1 MTDVTTVRPTEP
13 GDAADIC
20 ALLNAVDEIEIGR
33 PETDLASVEADLSH
47 PGVDLST
54 DSWLAFEDG
63 RLTGYGMVW
72 ADSEPGRVD
81 CDHYVLP
88 GRDAAAT
95 ALFERIEARARQM
108 AAGAPEGRL
117 RLQLNRTPTL
127 DLGLLAGRGY
137 RTIRHYQVMT
147 RPLDPAADLPPAPPE
162 GLVLRHCGSDP
173 ADPARAHALVEESFA
188 AHFGHVDRPY
198 ENWLDHIDGRRL
210 DWSLVWIASLPGHG
224 DAAVLLTRDDRASMA
239 WISHLGVRK
248 ELRGRGIG
256 GHLLRHAFAAYAA
269 RGRDTLGLG
278 VDTRNAT
285 GALGLYEAHGMRQ
298 HYAVDTWE
306 LPLHPVG

>member
-1 MTDVTTVRPTEP
+1 MTDVITVRPTEP

-20 ALLNAVDEIEIGR
+20 ALLNAVDEIETGR
-33 PETDLASVEADLSH
+33 PDTDLASVEADLNH

-63 RLTGYGMVW
+63 RLVGYGMVW
-72 ADSEPGRVD
+72 ADSGPGRAD

-95 ALFERIEARARQM
+95 ALFERIEARAREM

-117 RLQLNRTPTL
+117 RLQLNSAPTL

-147 RPLDPAADLPPAPPE
+147 RTLDPAADLPPAPPE

-173 ADPARAHALVEESFA
+173 ADPAHAHALVEDSFA
-188 AHFGHVDRPY
+188 AHFGHVARPY
-198 ENWLDHIDGRRL
+198 EKWLDHIDGRRL

-224 DAAVLLTRDDRASMA
+224 DAAVLLTRDDRASTA
-239 WISHLGVRK
+239 WISHLGVRE

-256 GHLLRHAFAAYAA
+256 GYLLRHAFAAYAA

-285 GALGLYEAHGMRQ
+285 GALGLYEAHGMRL